1 MGNSPDNEALKPRTI
16 VGIDSC
22 HLRLTLD
29 AALAGRLAGPE
40 DLRSQRGPG
49 PGHQGTRSCIANGR
63 ITAEFNLRLDAVF
76 NGGEVGPHQ
85 RDVGLSLAHKLS
97 T

>member
-40 DLRSQRGPG
+40 DLRSQR
-49 PGHQGTRSCIANGR
+49 
-63 ITAEFNLRLDAVF
+63 
-76 NGGEVGPHQ
+76 
-85 RDVGLSLAHKLS
+85 
-97 T
+97 